1 MGGENFR
8 RWPCIGDYGL
18 RTPACP
24 LMGLFSDICVS
35 GMPKKLILCVDDE
48 KVVLNTLMAQLT
60 QTFGNR
66 YSYESFTSAEEAEEF
81 IDEVYAEGSDV
92 NVIVCDWLMP
102 RIKGDEFLVRV
113 HKRFPKVAL
122 IMLSGQASPEAI
134 ERAQKEANILAFVQ
148 KPWDKDYLMGLIQ
161 KALEG
166 T

>member
-1 MGGENFR
+1 
-8 RWPCIGDYGL
+8 
-18 RTPACP
+18 
-24 LMGLFSDICVS
+24 
-35 GMPKKLILCVDDE
+35 
-48 KVVLNTLMAQLT
+48 
-60 QTFGNR
+60 
-66 YSYESFTSAEEAEEF
+66 
-81 IDEVYAEGSDV
+81 
-92 NVIVCDWLMP
+92 MP

>member
-8 RWPCIGDYGL
+8 RWPCIGDFGL

-24 LMGLFSDICVS
+24 PKRLFPDICIS
-35 GMPKKLILCVDDE
+35 DMPKKLILCVDDE

-148 KPWDKDYLMGLIQ
+148 KPWDKDHLMGLIQ